1 MVSPEGGCWRVNR
14 AVLGSLL
21 SRPQEPVFL
30 SGSCGAG
37 LGPGRAAV
45 PSLSPGG
52 KAPAV
57 ALLSEGLLFLLRR
70 PEMPGQPPHRQPERG
85 GRVVCKTEWR
95 WWLWGGQGRAQ
106 PAVSQEPS
114 VVGRHWLGI

>member
-1 MVSPEGGCWRVNR
+1 MVFPEGGCWRVNR
-14 AVLGSLL
+14 AVSGSLL

-30 SGSCGAG
+30 SGYCGAG

-52 KAPAV
+52 RAPAV

-70 PEMPGQPPHRQPERG
+70 PEMPGQPPHRQPEWFAKQNGDG
-85 GRVVCKTEWR
+85 GFGAGKGV
-95 WWLWGGQGRAQ
+95 
-106 PAVSQEPS
+106 PS
-114 VVGRHWLGI
+114 LPYLRSHQL